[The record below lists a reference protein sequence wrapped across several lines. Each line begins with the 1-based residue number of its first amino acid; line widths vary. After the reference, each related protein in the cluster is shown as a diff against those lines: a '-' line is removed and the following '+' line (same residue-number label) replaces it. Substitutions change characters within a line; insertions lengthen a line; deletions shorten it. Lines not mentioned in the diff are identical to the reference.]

1 MKSVIAPVKNV
12 KAFSIAGEALVKRSV
27 NAPGIGV
34 AFGRAGDG
42 KSRTLAWWAART
54 DAAVVRAAA
63 TWRTPGPML
72 EQIALEL
79 GLTPRR
85 RHDETRKMV
94 ADALSRGAYPKPLVF
109 DEADYLVKHPV
120 LLDTLRDLHDLSG
133 AAIWLIGMQ
142 NFVRSLLSLK
152 DQEQFCSRI
161 SQVVEFKPLDRE
173 DAGQL
178 INTIADVE
186 VAADLIDR
194 LHSEADGSARR
205 LVVALEQIESLAKRK
220 GLKKVTFADA
230 KAEKFTLDQ
239 RPGLLDRLGLRPAQ
253 GSVA

>member
-12 KAFSIAGEALVKRSV
+12 KAFAVAGEALVKRSV
-27 NAPGIGV
+27 NTPGIGV

-42 KSRTLAWWAART
+42 KSRTLSFWAART

-94 ADALSRGAYPKPLVF
+94 ADALSRGSLPKPLVF

-120 LLDTLRDLHDLSG
+120 LLDTLRDLHDISG

-142 NFVRSLLSLK
+142 DFVRSLLSLK
-152 DQEQFCSRI
+152 DQVQFVSRV

-173 DAGQL
+173 DAGML
-178 INTIADVE
+178 INTIADVTVE
-186 VAADLIDR
+186 TDLIDR
-194 LHSEADGSARR
+194 LHAEADGSARR

-220 GLKKVTFADA
+220 GLKKVTKKDA
-230 KAEKFTLDQ
+230 EAEKFTLDQ
-239 RPGLLDRLGLRPAQ
+239 RPALLDRLGLRPVP
-253 GSVA
+253 GSVV